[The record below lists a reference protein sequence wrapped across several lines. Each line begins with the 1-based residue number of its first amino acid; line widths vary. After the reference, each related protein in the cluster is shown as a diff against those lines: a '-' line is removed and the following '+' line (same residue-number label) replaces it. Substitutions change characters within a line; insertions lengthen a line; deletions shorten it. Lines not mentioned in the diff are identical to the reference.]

1 MLTALGAD
9 SNTAAGNLIS
19 PMLDYVRKWDPH
31 GHHNNTTISSCNTF
45 APGVFY
51 NLIMQRFLLYTC
63 IVGSSLCHMRFAFS
77 FFVDQFFDFIIQQ
90 TSQQTSYPHQPPSIQ
105 KMQHCPVGFV
115 CPLALICLNDKYNS
129 ITSTL
134 IHCSHRN
141 TDAYRCVQVVPLW
154 HLFHHSQL
162 ANGMSARALCI
173 HGCGMYHLPAMRC
186 YAVGLVYHIV
196 WGCMGYSQIA
206 I

>member
-1 MLTALGAD
+1 
-9 SNTAAGNLIS
+9 
-19 PMLDYVRKWDPH
+19 MLDYVRKWDPH

-115 CPLALICLNDKYNS
+115 CSLVLICLNDKYNC
-129 ITSTL
+129 ITSKDGTHWSIVL
-134 IHCSHRN
+134 IA
-141 TDAYRCVQVVPLW
+141 TPLRIVASKS
-154 HLFHHSQL
+154 F
-162 ANGMSARALCI
+162 LC
-173 HGCGMYHLPAMRC
+173 GTSFTTVSLQMVCPRELCAFMAVACTTWLLCAAMRWAW
-186 YAVGLVYHIV
+186 YTI
-196 WGCMGYSQIA
+196 
-206 I
+206 